1 MTFCAFVGEWYI
13 YQGRTTAS
21 VVSLK
26 NMISTSSLQSTQ
38 KKISVCIIIG
48 IYYIS
53 LMLILIPQSGNL
65 FPTRDVIFTIAQAN
79 YQQRVGDD

>member
-26 NMISTSSLQSTQ
+26 NMIFRQLTTKYS
-38 KKISVCIIIG
+38 KKISVCIILG

-65 FPTRDVIFTIAQAN
+65 FPARDVILTIAQAN